1 MYAQTTHDIT
11 ISVKPVYLEDQ
22 SEPDDGHYLWAY
34 HIRIENQGDD
44 TVQLLARYWKIT
56 DANGRVQEV
65 RGDGVVGE
73 QPVIEP
79 GDAYEYASGCPL
91 ETPSGFM
98 VGSYRLVTGDGDEI
112 DVEIPL
118 FSLDSPHA
126 ATQIH

>member
-1 MYAQTTHDIT
+1 MYAETTHDIT
-11 ISVKPVYLEDQ
+11 ISVKPVYLDDQ
-22 SEPDDGHYLWAY
+22 SEPDESRYLWAY

-44 TVQLLARYWKIT
+44 TVQLLTRYWKIT
-56 DANGRVQEV
+56 DANGKVQEV

-73 QPVIEP
+73 QPVIPP

-91 ETPSGFM
+91 ETSSGFM
-98 VGSYRLVTGDGDEI
+98 VGSYRLVTEAGDEI
-112 DVEIPL
+112 DVGIPL

>member
-1 MYAQTTHDIT
+1 MYAQTTHDIA

-22 SEPDDGHYLWAY
+22 SEPDEGRYLWAY
-34 HIRIENQGDD
+34 HIRIENQGDE
-44 TVQLLARYWKIT
+44 TVQLLTRYWKIT

-65 RGDGVVGE
+65 RGEGVVGE

-98 VGSYRLVTGDGDEI
+98 VGSYRLAREDGDEI
-112 DVEIPL
+112 DVAIPL
-118 FSLDSPHA
+118 FSLDSPYA

>member
-22 SEPDDGHYLWAY
+22 SEPDEGRYLWAY

-44 TVQLLARYWKIT
+44 TVQLLTRYWKIT
-56 DANGRVQEV
+56 DAHGRVQEV

-98 VGSYRLVTGDGDEI
+98 VGSYRLLTEEGDEI
-112 DVEIPL
+112 DVGIPP
-118 FSLDSPHA
+118 FSLDSPHG

>member
-44 TVQLLARYWKIT
+44 TVQLLTRYWKIT

>member
-1 MYAQTTHDIT
+1 MYAQTTYDIT

-22 SEPDDGHYLWAY
+22 SEPDEGRYLWAY
-34 HIRIENQGDD
+34 HIRIENQGDE
-44 TVQLLARYWKIT
+44 TVQLLTRYWKIT

-65 RGDGVVGE
+65 RGEGVVGE

-79 GDAYEYASGCPL
+79 GDSYEYASGCPL
-91 ETPSGFM
+91 DTPSGFM
-98 VGSYRLVTGDGDEI
+98 VGSYRLAREDGDEI
-112 DVEIPL
+112 DVAIPH

>member
-22 SEPDDGHYLWAY
+22 SEPDEGRYLWAY

-44 TVQLLARYWKIT
+44 TVQLLTRYWKIT

-79 GDAYEYASGCPL
+79 GDTYEYASGCPL

-98 VGSYRLVTGDGDEI
+98 VGSYCLVNEEGNEI
-112 DVEIPL
+112 DVGIPL

-126 ATQIH
+126 QTQIH

>member
-1 MYAQTTHDIT
+1 MYAETTHDIT
-11 ISVKPVYLEDQ
+11 ISVKPVYLDDQ
-22 SEPDDGHYLWAY
+22 SEPDESRFLWAY

-44 TVQLLARYWKIT
+44 TVQLLTRYWKIT
-56 DANGRVQEV
+56 DANGKVQEV

-73 QPVIEP
+73 QPVIPP

-91 ETPSGFM
+91 ETSSGFM
-98 VGSYRLVTGDGDEI
+98 VGSYRLVTEAGDEI
-112 DVEIPL
+112 DVGIPL